1 VRVLIV
7 DDETSLADVLGV
19 FVRRLGHQPVL
30 AANAEVALTVVRRD
44 PPDVILLDVM
54 LPGMSGLDFLRLPAI
69 KNSGVPIVAISGA
82 VSEAQAREAMAL
94 GAVDFF
100 AKPVDLERLADVL
113 GFIAPLASG
122 RAPALEP
129 DRRPARRAQVNL
141 HLRLSHRHA
150 TWSGVCR
157 NLSAS
162 GMKARSEQPIRKG
175 LAVRLSFGLPDSGP
189 TIDVAALAVRLDQD
203 GVAFWF
209 LDLMSADA
217 QRIDRL
223 VSGAPPTGP

>member
-7 DDETSLADVLGV
+7 EDETLLADVLGE
-19 FVRRLGHQPVL
+19 FVRGLGHQAVL
-30 AANAEVALTVVRRD
+30 TANAEVALTIVRRD
-44 PPDVILLDVM
+44 PPDAIVLDVK

-69 KNSGVPIVAISGA
+69 QNSGVPILVISGA
-82 VSEAQAREAMAL
+82 VSEAQAREAIAL

-100 AKPVDLERLADVL
+100 AKPLALERLADVL
-113 GFIAPLASG
+113 DFIAPLASG
-122 RAPALEP
+122 RPPSLEP
-129 DRRPARRAQVNL
+129 DRRPARRAQVTL
-141 HLRLSHRHA
+141 DLRLSRKRE

-157 NLSAS
+157 ELSAS
-162 GMKARSEQPIRKG
+162 GMKARSEQPVRKG
-175 LAVRLSFGLPDSGP
+175 LTVRLSFALPDSGP
-189 TIDVAALAVRLDQD
+189 PIDVAALAVRLDPD

-223 VSGAPPTGP
+223 VNSARS

>member
-7 DDETSLADVLGV
+7 EDERLLVDLLGE
-19 FVRRLGHQPVL
+19 FVRRLGHQAVL
-30 AANAEVALTVVRRD
+30 ASNAEGALTIVRRD
-44 PPDVILLDVM
+44 PPDVILLDIM

-69 KNSGVPIVAISGA
+69 QNSGVPILVVSGA

-100 AKPVDLERLADVL
+100 AKPLGLKRLADVL
-113 GFIAPLASG
+113 DFIAPLASG

-129 DRRPARRAQVNL
+129 DRRPARRAQVML
-141 HLRLSHRHA
+141 DVRLSHEHE
-150 TWSGVCR
+150 TWRGVCR
-157 NLSAS
+157 ELSAS
-162 GMKARSEQPIRKG
+162 GMKARSEQPVRKG
-175 LAVRLSFGLPDSGP
+175 LTIRLSFALPDGGP
-189 TIDVAALAVRLDQD
+189 TIDVAAQAVRVDAD

-209 LDLMSADA
+209 RDLGSADA

-223 VSGAPPTGP
+223 VKGAG